1 MNMNNIIVTQTI
13 NVKIKDVEH
22 NLTFAEAT
30 ALYNTLG
37 SVLNLGKTFDNP
49 KHPSQPNQP
58 WQPMPYM
65 PYNPHDIWYG
75 IPPVSSTGTPNLN
88 NLCGNNVTSYTSDN
102 WNNAM
107 NTSYNFGEKV

>member
-1 MNMNNIIVTQTI
+1 MNMNNIRVTQTI

-37 SVLNLGKTFDNP
+37 SVLNLGKTWDNP

-58 WQPMPYM
+58 WQPMPYKF
-65 PYNPHDIWYG
+65 PHDIWYG
-75 IPPVSSTGTPNLN
+75 IPPVSYGNTPPM
-88 NLCGNNVTSYTSDN
+88 NLCS
-102 WNNAM
+102 WNNATDEERKERHDSGLFPNHM
-107 NTSYNFGEKV
+107 CTFV

>member
-1 MNMNNIIVTQTI
+1 MNTNIRVTQTI
-13 NVKIKDVEH
+13 NVKIKDVDYT
-22 NLTFAEAT
+22 LTTFEAN
-30 ALYNTLG
+30 ALYNALG
-37 SVLNLGKTFDNP
+37 TALNLHKPLNNP
-49 KHPSQPNQP
+49 KYPNQP

>member
-1 MNMNNIIVTQTI
+1 MNMNNIRVTQTI

-65 PYNPHDIWYG
+65 PYKFPNDIWYG
-75 IPPVSSTGTPNLN
+75 IPPVSSD
-88 NLCGNNVTSYTSDN
+88 NVTKSYTSDN

-107 NTSYNFGEKV
+107 NTSYNFDKKV

>member
-1 MNMNNIIVTQTI
+1 MNMNNIRVTQTI

-75 IPPVSSTGTPNLN
+75 IPPVSSTGTPPI
-88 NLCGNNVTSYTSDN
+88 NLCQDTG
-102 WNNAM
+102 
-107 NTSYNFGEKV
+107 YNFDKKV

>member
-37 SVLNLGKTFDNP
+37 SVLNLGKTWET
-49 KHPSQPNQP
+49 PNQQWP
-58 WQPMPYM
+58 KV
-65 PYNPHDIWYG
+65 PYNPYDMWYHG
-75 IPPVSSTGTPNLN
+75 NTPPM
-88 NLCGNNVTSYTSDN
+88 NLCS
-102 WNNAM
+102 WNNATAEERKERHDSGLFPNHM
-107 NTSYNFGEKV
+107 CTFV

>member
-1 MNMNNIIVTQTI
+1 MNNIRVTQTI

-58 WQPMPYM
+58 WQPMPYKF
-65 PYNPHDIWYG
+65 PNDIWYG
-75 IPPVSSTGTPNLN
+75 IPPVSSD
-88 NLCGNNVTSYTSDN
+88 NVTKSYTSDN
-102 WNNAM
+102 WKM
-107 NTSYNFGEKV
+107 NQSYSFNKNV

>member
-37 SVLNLGKTFDNP
+37 SVLNLGKTWET
-49 KHPSQPNQP
+49 PNQQWP
-58 WQPMPYM
+58 KV
-65 PYNPHDIWYG
+65 PYNPYDMWYG